1 MCGSHK
7 LVLDVAYNFPNY
19 FIGMRF
25 CTELV
30 AHWPASLADHW
41 ALGIFFVCPW
51 QLRDYRQVSQTLF
64 TTNWDQNSDL
74 HLVWR
79 LFYRLILRHFLWPS
93 QQPLLQSEQRQPWQP
108 EQHRTE
114 CSVGTDPKE
123 KNKAER
129 HWKFQGY
136 LWRKNSSSSEGTGWN
151 QVC

>member
-1 MCGSHK
+1 MSHIIFQIILLAWDFILNLWLIDQLVWLTTEPWGSSLSVPDSSAITGK
-7 LVLDVAYNFPNY
+7 FPRLCLQRY
-19 FIGMRF
+19 
-25 CTELV
+25 
-30 AHWPASLADHW
+30 
-41 ALGIFFVCPW
+41 
-51 QLRDYRQVSQTLF
+51 
-64 TTNWDQNSDL
+64 WDQNSDL

-136 LWRKNSSSSEGTGWN
+136 LWRKNSSISEGTGWN